1 MADIITTNTFN
12 TLRPALE
19 VSGYA
24 EMAREITCA
33 PQTTG
38 GNLRIR

>member
-1 MADIITTNTFN
+1 MADVITTNSFN

-24 EMAREITCA
+24 EMVREI
-33 PQTTG
+33 
-38 GNLRIR
+38 NLRVPDDRR

>member
-1 MADIITTNTFN
+1 MTPNTFN

-24 EMAREITCA
+24 EMVMEINVRA
-33 PQTTG
+33 PDD
-38 GNLRIR
+38 RR